1 MPEVV
6 LWLIIILVWLA
17 VLAVWGYLAD
27 RVRQPERTHN
37 GAEEEV
43 IL

>member
-27 RVRQPERTHN
+27 RERRPERTHN

-43 IL
+43 IS